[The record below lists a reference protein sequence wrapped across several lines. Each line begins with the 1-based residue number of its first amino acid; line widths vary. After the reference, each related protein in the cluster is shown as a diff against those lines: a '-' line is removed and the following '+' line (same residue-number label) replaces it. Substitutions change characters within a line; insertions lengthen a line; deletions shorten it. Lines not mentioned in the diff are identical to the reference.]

1 MELIESINQ
10 AVNDFVWGIPMLV
23 VLTLTGIILTLRNRG
38 VQFLR
43 FGHAMKNTAGKI
55 FEKHSAGSGE
65 VTPFQAVST
74 ALAATVGT
82 GNITGV
88 TYAITIGGPGAV
100 FWMWVAGLLG
110 MATKYTEV
118 LLSVKYRKRDGSGD
132 WVGGPMYYIEQGLK
146 AKWLAVIFAAFGAL
160 AAFGIGS
167 AVQAESIAD
176 SIDAGIRTIFPG
188 FKYDISLI
196 VGLVTA
202 AVAAVVL
209 IGGIKRIGSVTSK
222 LVPFM
227 SLIYIAACLA
237 VIFAN
242 VSALPGVLSDIVRG
256 AFSPSA
262 VTGGAVGISVRTC
275 IVWGMRR
282 GIFSNEAGLGSAP
295 IAHAGTSEKDPVRQG
310 FYGIFEVFAD
320 TFVICTLTALMLL
333 CSGIPIPYGTEAGS
347 NLNLAAIS
355 TVFGAGAGSL
365 IIAVGITLF
374 AASTILSWGLYGTR
388 CFEYIFGEKSRVIY
402 QVVFVGFVVVGAVA
416 DMQLVWDIADTLN
429 GLMALP
435 NLIGVI
441 GLSKVAADMTRD
453 YFQKRIKAQTRL

>member
-1 MELIESINQ
+1 M
-10 AVNDFVWGIPMLV
+10 P
-23 VLTLTGIILTLRNRG
+23 
-38 VQFLR
+38 
-43 FGHAMKNTAGKI
+43 
-55 FEKHSAGSGE
+55 
-65 VTPFQAVST
+65 
-74 ALAATVGT
+74 
-82 GNITGV
+82 
-88 TYAITIGGPGAV
+88 GG
-100 FWMWVAGLLG
+100 
-110 MATKYTEV
+110 
-118 LLSVKYRKRDGSGD
+118 
-132 WVGGPMYYIEQGLK
+132 
-146 AKWLAVIFAAFGAL
+146 
-160 AAFGIGS
+160 
-167 AVQAESIAD
+167 
-176 SIDAGIRTIFPG
+176 
-188 FKYDISLI
+188 DI
-196 VGLVTA
+196 
-202 AVAAVVL
+202 
-209 IGGIKRIGSVTSK
+209 
-222 LVPFM
+222 
-227 SLIYIAACLA
+227 
-237 VIFAN
+237 AN

-453 YFQKRIKAQTRL
+453 YFQKRIKAKTRL